1 MEILAQSS
9 ANFALTLLFG
19 HSYIMGASRGGPC
32 DSTALVE
39 FITFQFIIRSE
50 LWVLPLFR
58 ELASTYLFFPE
69 VIYFLRM

>member
-32 DSTALVE
+32 DSTALVK
-39 FITFQFIIRSE
+39 IRNNPYVSAFAAPT
-50 LWVLPLFR
+50 LTWKNVCMLL
-58 ELASTYLFFPE
+58 
-69 VIYFLRM
+69 

>member
-32 DSTALVE
+32 DSTALV
-39 FITFQFIIRSE
+39 
-50 LWVLPLFR
+50 P
-58 ELASTYLFFPE
+58 
-69 VIYFLRM
+69 YFVGKNHDNAF